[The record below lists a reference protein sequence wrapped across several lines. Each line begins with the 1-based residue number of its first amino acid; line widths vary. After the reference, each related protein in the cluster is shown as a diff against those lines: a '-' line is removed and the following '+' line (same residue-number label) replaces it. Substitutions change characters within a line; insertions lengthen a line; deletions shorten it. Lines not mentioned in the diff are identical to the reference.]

1 MTAAPPDI
9 NAMIKVEMYAT
20 PWCPYCDAA
29 RSLFGRKGVT
39 CEEVDAMDPQ
49 VRADM
54 IQRSHGHRTV
64 PQIFID
70 GRHIGGYE
78 EVAAL
83 ERGGRLDPLLSGGEG
98 PVGN

>member
-1 MTAAPPDI
+1 MTGGAPDI
-9 NAMIKVEMYAT
+9 GAMSKVEMYAT

-29 RSLFGRKGVT
+29 RALFRRKGVT
-39 CEEVDAMDPQ
+39 CEEINAMSPD
-49 VRADM
+49 VRAAM

-70 GRHIGGYE
+70 GRHIGGYD

-83 ERGGRLDPLLSGGEG
+83 ERGGRLDTLLAG
-98 PVGN
+98 P